1 MIRYIVRSLEHVYA
15 CRRVCN
21 AYAWKLRGRSDVLT
35 LTETDD
41 VSTCRCFPLLHQ
53 DPLTTTSLSALHDL
67 NNSFFIWEEIFLAV
81 SLPFSLSPF
90 LTWSFLKSSLSS
102 NVILQMALRN
112 SYNDNND
119 IYVNNVNSLHISIR
133 IILFELFS
141 ISRSD
146 DSRCLSRDIFER
158 SHDFLRYV
166 SLYRNIFVVSMF
178 LSNLVRMLGKIVG
191 IIYKKYLFIV

>member
-1 MIRYIVRSLEHVYA
+1 MIS
-15 CRRVCN
+15 
-21 AYAWKLRGRSDVLT
+21 
-35 LTETDD
+35 
-41 VSTCRCFPLLHQ
+41 
-53 DPLTTTSLSALHDL
+53 
-67 NNSFFIWEEIFLAV
+67 
-81 SLPFSLSPF
+81 
-90 LTWSFLKSSLSS
+90 
-102 NVILQMALRN
+102 QMALRD
-112 SYNDNND
+112 SSNDNND

-146 DSRCLSRDIFER
+146 GSRCLSRDIFER

-166 SLYRNIFVVSMF
+166 SLYRNIFVIRMF

>member
-1 MIRYIVRSLEHVYA
+1 
-15 CRRVCN
+15 
-21 AYAWKLRGRSDVLT
+21 
-35 LTETDD
+35 
-41 VSTCRCFPLLHQ
+41 
-53 DPLTTTSLSALHDL
+53 
-67 NNSFFIWEEIFLAV
+67 
-81 SLPFSLSPF
+81 
-90 LTWSFLKSSLSS
+90 
-102 NVILQMALRN
+102 MALRN

-146 DSRCLSRDIFER
+146 GSRCLSRDIFER

>member
-1 MIRYIVRSLEHVYA
+1 
-15 CRRVCN
+15 
-21 AYAWKLRGRSDVLT
+21 
-35 LTETDD
+35 
-41 VSTCRCFPLLHQ
+41 
-53 DPLTTTSLSALHDL
+53 
-67 NNSFFIWEEIFLAV
+67 
-81 SLPFSLSPF
+81 
-90 LTWSFLKSSLSS
+90 
-102 NVILQMALRN
+102 MALRD
-112 SYNDNND
+112 SSNDNND

-146 DSRCLSRDIFER
+146 GSRCLSRDIFER

-166 SLYRNIFVVSMF
+166 SLYRNIFVIRMF

>member
-1 MIRYIVRSLEHVYA
+1 
-15 CRRVCN
+15 
-21 AYAWKLRGRSDVLT
+21 
-35 LTETDD
+35 
-41 VSTCRCFPLLHQ
+41 
-53 DPLTTTSLSALHDL
+53 
-67 NNSFFIWEEIFLAV
+67 
-81 SLPFSLSPF
+81 
-90 LTWSFLKSSLSS
+90 
-102 NVILQMALRN
+102 MALRD

-146 DSRCLSRDIFER
+146 GSRCLSRDIFER

-166 SLYRNIFVVSMF
+166 SLYRNIFVIRMF
-178 LSNLVRMLGKIVG
+178 ISNLVRMLGKIVG

>member
-1 MIRYIVRSLEHVYA
+1 
-15 CRRVCN
+15 
-21 AYAWKLRGRSDVLT
+21 
-35 LTETDD
+35 
-41 VSTCRCFPLLHQ
+41 
-53 DPLTTTSLSALHDL
+53 
-67 NNSFFIWEEIFLAV
+67 
-81 SLPFSLSPF
+81 
-90 LTWSFLKSSLSS
+90 
-102 NVILQMALRN
+102 MALRN

-146 DSRCLSRDIFER
+146 GLRCLSRDIFER

-166 SLYRNIFVVSMF
+166 SSYRNIFVVSMF